1 MTSFMAPRVG
11 IVLHGWS
18 VKVLEL
24 VFARS
29 FMMEGIQG
37 LVNFVPAVAYHF
49 CLNFPETFPQP
60 GVLFLAQPCTSINDR
75 GFGLSVYFVAKLPP
89 IYIAPSDDV
98 TVQKMRSE
106 AAN

>member
-29 FMMEGIQG
+29 FMMEGIQEWAWSPTP
-37 LVNFVPAVAYHF
+37 N
-49 CLNFPETFPQP
+49 
-60 GVLFLAQPCTSINDR
+60 
-75 GFGLSVYFVAKLPP
+75 
-89 IYIAPSDDV
+89 
-98 TVQKMRSE
+98 
-106 AAN
+106 